1 MATVKKV
8 LKEDFDL
15 IYPLL
20 EQLNSSQIKK
30 DQWKKLFVNHWCAE
44 TDYFGYVLIEK
55 NNAVGFLGLMFSS
68 FIANHKKYN
77 FCNFTSWVVDEEH
90 RNESIKLLLPVL
102 KIKDCTLTSH
112 TMSSDTYFIFKK
124 LGFSDL
130 EDTLVIIPPLPTLQK
145 TKEKCQ
151 VTINNHTITSIL
163 NENDLKIYNDHS
175 PLNVNFI
182 LAQTKQDYSLI
193 IASRPIK
200 KNLPF
205 AHLHYISNLKI
216 FLECVHKIRL
226 KVCIKLKA
234 SALLV
239 DKRYLNGIKIPQTW
253 EYLLPHPRL
262 YKSDHLTK
270 NDITTLYSEMVLLN
284 L

>member
-1 MATVKKV
+1 MATLKKA
-8 LKEDFDL
+8 LEEDFGL

-20 EQLNSSQIKK
+20 EELNRSKIKK
-30 DQWKKLFVNHWCAE
+30 DQWKKLFTNHWCSE
-44 TDYFGYVLIEK
+44 EDYFGYFLIERNK
-55 NNAVGFLGLMFSS
+55 AVGFLGLMFST
-68 FIANHKKYN
+68 FIANHKPYS
-77 FCNFTSWVVDEEH
+77 FCNFTSWVVDEGH
-90 RNESIKLLLPVL
+90 RSESIKLLLPVL

-145 TKEKCQ
+145 LTEKCK
-151 VTINNHTITSIL
+151 VTINKQIIPSIL
-163 NENDLKIYNDHS
+163 NKTDLKIYNDHS
-175 PLNVNFI
+175 SLDVNFI

-216 FLECVHKIRL
+216 FLECLHKIRL

-239 DKRYLNGIKIPQTW
+239 DKRYLNGIKIPQSW

-270 NDITTLYSEMVLLN
+270 KDITTLYSEMILLN

>member
-8 LKEDFDL
+8 FLEDFDL

-20 EQLNSSQIKK
+20 KQLNNSHIKK
-30 DQWKKLFVNHWCAE
+30 DQWKRLLINHWSTKE
-44 TDYFGYVLIEK
+44 DYFGYFLVEK
-55 NNAVGFLGLMFSS
+55 NKAVGFLGLIFST
-68 FIANHKKYN
+68 FIANHTEYN
-77 FCNFTSWVVDEEH
+77 FCNFTSWVVDKRH

-102 KIKDCTLTSH
+102 KMKNFTLTSH

-130 EDTLVIIPPLPTLQK
+130 EDTLVIIPPLPDFQK
-145 TKEKCQ
+145 FSGESR
-151 VTINNHTITSIL
+151 VTINSNMIPSFL
-163 NENDLKIYNDHS
+163 SEKDLKIYNDHS
-175 PLNVNFI
+175 SLDANFI
-182 LAQTKQDYSLI
+182 LAQTKQSYSLMI
-193 IASRPIK
+193 VSRSIK

-205 AHLHYISNLKI
+205 AHLHYISNLDV
-216 FLECVHKIRL
+216 FLECIHKIRL
-226 KVCIKLKA
+226 KVCIHLKTV
-234 SALLV
+234 ALLV
-239 DKRYLNGIKIPQTW
+239 DKRYLNGIRIPKTW

-270 NDITTLYSEMVLLN
+270 NDITTLYSEMLLLN